1 MKDTFVIAKTL
12 KLPWIDRFF
21 YLPGG
26 IICCILYPVISVV
39 SGRDHLLGWPLSTWL
54 LIGIGLLILA
64 VIERLA
70 LIFGELQAVTFL
82 ARNLF
87 KEADAECLEV
97 SQRALRRMQH
107 SVRRA
112 LGVSEDEI
120 T

>member
-12 KLPWIDRFF
+12 KLPWIDQFI

-26 IICCILYPVISVV
+26 IICCILYPVISLV
-39 SGRDHLLGWPLSTWL
+39 SGQDHLLGWPLSTWL

-87 KEADAECLEV
+87 KETDAECLEV
-97 SQRALRRMQH
+97 SQYALRRMRH

-112 LGVSEDEI
+112 LGVNEDES